1 MSDLQSLGP
10 FALGVDN
17 RKADHALTQ
26 RVGNGSIDLLRSATN
41 VDITAEGRVRR
52 RAGRTAVL
60 PGSNVHSLWSDD
72 RAAFFV
78 DGAGLFSLDAAM
90 STAMLRGDLAPGQPI
105 SFCEAGG
112 AYFYTGAGLLG
123 MVRDGKRLDFTPPL
137 AATPSLEPTAGAL
150 PPGRYQLCFTNSGS
164 AGESAAT
171 LPQTIVLDAPGGIS
185 IAAPVSAY
193 TTLVYMTGPDG
204 EVLGRVGP
212 IHGTLDIVAP
222 PALGARC
229 PTLLLE
235 PMPAG
240 SIVRFSNGR
249 LLVAIGN
256 LLCYSEPFALGLFNP
271 AKNFIAFPAPVTLV
285 EPCTNGVFIA
295 ADRTYWVDG
304 EITQATLQPKLPYG
318 AVPHSSARH
327 MRRPE
332 VAYWVGDKGLVM
344 GTSDGAV
351 QVMQE
356 AQLALSGGAA
366 GAALVRESE
375 GMQHVVT
382 AVRDPMAVTGACSS
396 YFDAEIIR
404 KGAPVP

>member
-10 FALGVDN
+10 FSLGVDN

-60 PGSNVHSLWSDD
+60 AGSNVHSLWSDD
-72 RAAFFV
+72 RTAFFA
-78 DGAGLFSLDAAM
+78 DGTSLFTLDAAM
-90 STAMLRGDLAPGQPI
+90 APHALRNDLIVGQPL

-112 AYFYTGAGLLG
+112 TYYYTGAGLLG
-123 MVRDGKRLDFTPPL
+123 MVRDGARLDFTPTL

-150 PPGRYQLCFTNSGS
+150 PPGRYQMCFTQTGP

-185 IAAPVSAY
+185 IAAPVSSY

-229 PTLLLE
+229 PTLLMA

-249 LLVAIGN
+249 LLVAVGN
-256 LLCYSEPFALGLFNP
+256 LLCYSEPFAHGLFNP

-295 ADRTYWVDG
+295 ADRTYWIDG
-304 EITQATLQPKLPYG
+304 EITQAALQPRLP
-318 AVPHSSARH
+318 
-327 MRRPE
+327 
-332 VAYWVGDKGLVM
+332 
-344 GTSDGAV
+344 
-351 QVMQE
+351 
-356 AQLALSGGAA
+356 
-366 GAALVRESE
+366 
-375 GMQHVVT
+375 
-382 AVRDPMAVTGACSS
+382 
-396 YFDAEIIR
+396 
-404 KGAPVP
+404 

>member
-10 FALGVDN
+10 FSLGVDN

-60 PGSNVHSLWSDD
+60 AGSNVHSLWSDD
-72 RAAFFV
+72 RTAFFA
-78 DGAGLFSLDAAM
+78 DGPSLFTLDAAM
-90 STAMLRGDLAPGQPI
+90 APHALRNDLIAGQPL

-112 AYFYTGAGLLG
+112 TYYYTGAGLLG
-123 MVRDGKRLDFTPPL
+123 MVRDGARTDFTPTL

-150 PPGRYQLCFTNSGS
+150 PPGRYQMCFTQTGP

-185 IAAPVSAY
+185 IAAPVSSY

-229 PTLLLE
+229 PTLLMA
-235 PMPAG
+235 PMPSG

-249 LLVAIGN
+249 LLVAVGN
-256 LLCYSEPFALGLFNP
+256 LLCYSEPFAHGLFNP

-295 ADRTYWVDG
+295 ADRTYWIDG

-332 VAYWVGDKGLVM
+332 VAYWIGEKGLVV
-344 GTSDGAV
+344 GTPDGAV

-356 AQLALSGGAA
+356 AQLALSGGPA

-375 GMQHVVT
+375 GMQHVIT
-382 AVRDPMAVTGACSS
+382 AVRDPMATTGACSS

-404 KGAPVP
+404 KGTTP